1 MGSQKPG
8 VEWEMMNVEPRKAYL
23 ESSTDERFRSWH
35 LQNAPR
41 VKEPV
46 FGHEVEEE
54 LQFQCGMNNLHCPFL
69 PSHFPLYTLNL
80 PTLELEAA

>member
-1 MGSQKPG
+1 
-8 VEWEMMNVEPRKAYL
+8 MMNVEPRKAYL
-23 ESSTDERFRSWH
+23 ESSTDERFLSWH

-69 PSHFPLYTLNL
+69 NSLYKNPIPKYGHALRY
-80 PTLELEAA
+80 